1 VTQHRIVGTTR
12 RTIFAGIAATL
23 VPGSLVAWTQQH
35 DEMRRLSVLEGLGV
49 TDAQGQKNDTTLV
62 RGLGTLGWTEGV
74 NLRIDWRATGGD
86 LTLYERY
93 AAELVALHPDV
104 ILAPSTPSVEAL
116 RRQTGTIPIV
126 FVNIADPVGQGFVAS
141 LTRPGGNITGFSA
154 YDPPMAAKWLEM
166 LTQITPPVGHVA
178 VLFNPVTAPYAGLM
192 MQAIEAAAPSLAV
205 TVRAAPIHDDPEIEA
220 TMAALA
226 REPRSGLLIIPE
238 LFTNLHRATIV
249 ALTTRYRLPAVYP
262 FGFFATAGGLM
273 SYGIDQ
279 ADLYRRAATYVD
291 RIFKGAEPADLPV
304 QAPIKFE
311 TVINLKT
318 EKALGV
324 TVAPSLLATADE
336 VIE

>member
-1 VTQHRIVGTTR
+1 MTQHRIVGTTR
-12 RTIFAGIAATL
+12 RSILAGIASTL
-23 VPGSLVAWTQQH
+23 VPGPRAAKAQQH
-35 DEMRRLSVLEGLGV
+35 DAMRRLSVLEGFGV
-49 TDAQGQKNDTTLV
+49 TDAEGQKNATALV
-62 RGLGTLGWTEGV
+62 QALGTLGWKEGV
-74 NLRIDWRATGGD
+74 SLRIDWRPTGGD
-86 LTLYERY
+86 LTLYDRY

-116 RRQTGTIPIV
+116 RRQTSTIPIV

-166 LTQITPPVGHVA
+166 LTQITPPVGNVA

-205 TVRAAPIHDDPEIEA
+205 TVRAAPIHDDAEIEA

-226 REPRSGLLIIPE
+226 RVPRGGLLTIPE
-238 LFTNLHRATIV
+238 LFTNVRRATIV
-249 ALTTRYRLPAVYP
+249 ALATRYRLPAVYP

-279 ADLYRRAATYVD
+279 ADLFRRAATYVD
-291 RIFKGAEPADLPV
+291 RIFKGAKPEDLPV
-304 QAPIKFE
+304 QAPTKFD
-311 TVINLKT
+311 TALNLT
-318 EKALGV
+318 TAKALGV
-324 TVAPSLLATADE
+324 TFGPSLLNAADE